1 MRTSKLIVIA
11 GGVVLLV
18 VAVLMGVLLAS
29 FDGARL
35 KSELTAAVQE
45 QTGRKLRINGDL
57 SLRFFPNVGVET
69 GRMRLSE
76 RDGDDHFASF
86 SSARIAVAV
95 LPLFSRQV
103 VAKTVEIRGLDVTL
117 IKRRDG
123 THNFDDLIGKPLG
136 KQAAVSAGI
145 SHGTDG
151 SEVPAAV
158 PAPAATPL
166 VLAIAGINVSD
177 AALTWRDELSGRT
190 VTVAD
195 LDLSTGG
202 LTLDTARRTMSLA
215 DVTLIAQGDTDTE
228 GSSAESFALRL
239 DAPSLTLSPEHSS
252 GQAVTLTARID
263 SGKHSVNATLE
274 LAGLA
279 LQAETISAREL
290 ALNVD
295 AHFASTAVK
304 ARLAAPLAVNLAK
317 QAFAVEKLAGQ
328 LTIAHP
334 RLAMKSLK
342 LPLTGSLDVN
352 LKKTTAA
359 LSLDTRLED
368 APIALRLDV
377 PEFAP
382 LALVFDLA
390 IEELNVDRYL
400 LAGAAKGGK
409 KPSQYPARKAAGTKL
424 DFSALR
430 GLDVRGKV
438 KVGALQAAQVKMQ
451 DVRMQVK
458 VADGRL
464 DIAPHSA
471 KLYGGSLAG
480 ALAVEADNNRVHLK
494 QTLTGVQVQPL
505 LNDLANKDLL
515 AGRGNISLD
524 VATQGDSIDAM
535 KKTLAGSAR
544 IALKDGA
551 IKGINLAQSLRE
563 LKEKLAARQDIVEP
577 ASAAQQTDF
586 SELSAAFRIADGVAR
601 NNDLR
606 AKSPLLR
613 LSGAGD
619 IDIGNNRIDYLA
631 KASVVATS
639 TGQGGKDLAHV
650 KGLTIPVRLQGPLDS
665 PAWNVEFAGL
675 AGGAVK
681 ARVDEAKQQLEDQLK
696 GSLKGLL
703 QNR

>member
-1 MRTSKLIVIA
+1 
-11 GGVVLLV
+11 
-18 VAVLMGVLLAS
+18 
-29 FDGARL
+29 
-35 KSELTAAVQE
+35 VQE
-45 QTGRKLRINGDL
+45 QTGRKLRIHGDL
-57 SLRFFPNVGVET
+57 SLSFFPNVGVEI

-86 SSARIAVAV
+86 GSARIAVAV

-103 VAKTVEIRGLDVTL
+103 VAKTVEIHGLDVTL

-123 THNFDDLIGKPLG
+123 SHNFDDLIGKAPEKKTGVAATDILG
-136 KQAAVSAGI
+136 TGGKEA
-145 SHGTDG
+145 
-151 SEVPAAV
+151 PAAV
-158 PAPAATPL
+158 PAPAGTPL
-166 VLAIAGINVSD
+166 VLAIAGISVTD
-177 AALTWRDELSGRT
+177 AALTWRDERSGRT
-190 VTVAD
+190 VTVAE

-202 LTLDTARRTMSLA
+202 LKLDTARRTMSLA

-228 GSSAESFALRL
+228 ESSAENFALRL
-239 DAPSLTLSPEHSS
+239 DAPSLTLSPEQSS
-252 GQAVTLTARID
+252 GQAVTLTARLD
-263 SGKHSVNATLE
+263 SRGHSVNATLE

-279 LQAETISAREL
+279 LQAETVSAREL

-304 ARLAAPLAVNLAK
+304 ARLSAPLAVNLAK
-317 QAFAVEKLAGQ
+317 QAFAVENLTGQ

-334 RLAMKSLK
+334 RLVTKSLK
-342 LPLTGSLDVN
+342 LPLTGSVHAN
-352 LKKTTAA
+352 LAKATAA

-368 APIALRLDV
+368 APISLRLDV
-377 PEFAP
+377 PKFTP

-390 IEELNVDRYL
+390 IDELNVDRYL
-400 LAGAAKGGK
+400 LAKAEQGGQ
-409 KPSQYPARKAAGTKL
+409 KPPQNASRKSVDTKL

-438 KVGALQAAQVKMQ
+438 KIGALQASQVKMQ

-458 VADGRL
+458 VADDRL
-464 DIAPHSA
+464 DVAPHSA

-480 ALAVEADNNRVHLK
+480 VLAVEADNNRVHLK

-505 LNDLANKDLL
+505 LKDLANKDLL

-524 VATQGDSIDAM
+524 VTTQGGSVDAM
-535 KKTLAGSAR
+535 KKALAGTAKV
-544 IALKDGA
+544 ALKDGA

-563 LKEKLAARQDIVEP
+563 MKETLAARQDTVEP
-577 ASAAQQTDF
+577 DSAARQTDF
-586 SELSAAFRIADGVAR
+586 SELTASFRIADGVA
-601 NNDLR
+601 NNQDLR
-606 AKSPLLR
+606 ARSPLLR

-639 TGQGGKDLAHV
+639 TGQGGKDLVHL
-650 KGLTIPVRLQGPLDS
+650 KGLTIPVRLHGPLDS
-665 PAWNVEFAGL
+665 PAWNIEFAGP
-675 AGGAVK
+675 ADAAVK
-681 ARVDEAKQQLEDQLK
+681 ARGEEVRQQAEGKLK